1 MEREKKEGREKKKE
15 IGNLY
20 FFRYPWKQMGTNR
33 YLHYPTV
40 TVKEKDVGVYCD
52 EQSFYPVQSIMTSFH
67 LHNFNP
73 SVDLAESLNQRQP
86 WHFQISSS
94 ISRIK
99 LISKLASFLF

>member
-40 TVKEKDVGVYCD
+40 TVKEKDVGVY
-52 EQSFYPVQSIMTSFH
+52 
-67 LHNFNP
+67 
-73 SVDLAESLNQRQP
+73 
-86 WHFQISSS
+86 
-94 ISRIK
+94 
-99 LISKLASFLF
+99 